1 MDPATIV
8 GLIASVVTI
17 VEFTTDVVRESHD
30 LVRSGRKPTS
40 VRIAEV
46 VKCQQDACQ
55 RLLVDI
61 AKDEAIE
68 RKKTAENI
76 AQGRSSRIELEQSP
90 SLSQLAKSCVEEASL
105 LTKTLNSLAVK
116 ARNDG
121 TMSLGAALW
130 SVGRA
135 RMKKKDIEDAQ
146 RKLQANIGNLLLH
159 TISRAQKNNATTTND
174 LIQSVSSN
182 QTSTIE
188 LAIADLKATS
198 EAHATEQTNLLAEL
212 RDSVG
217 GEYDRITSAQPSNA
231 AGPFGPGPEL
241 DQVLLESQLG
251 TLDQL
256 DHNKAALEA
265 KACAHILQSLD
276 FSERSRRQMAIQ
288 DAHHDTFDW
297 MFEPG
302 SSPIQDWANSPRG
315 IFWINGKAGSG
326 KSTLMKYISGNRK
339 TKALLR
345 EWALQVSDDS
355 ISANATDPLL
365 RNWALQESS
374 TSVPASILTESLL
387 RDWASPK
394 SRELVAASVSTM
406 SLSDLNTQQ
415 VRLTI
420 VDIYFWYLGTDLQ
433 KSEEGLLKSMLYQIL
448 HDSREPLPVACPNRW
463 VSVRKAIE
471 TADVRELDL
480 HLDAA
485 SVPWT
490 CFELRAAL
498 DRVAECTSDRRFAFF
513 IDGLDEY
520 DADQTALIKLI
531 QKLARNPNFKFCV
544 SSRPWN
550 VFINAFTSHQD
561 MFILEE
567 LTRNDIWKYVHAEL
581 APNVLNENQSE
592 LELLCAEVVD
602 KAQGVFLWVFL
613 AVRSLKEGLEENDDI
628 RILRQRL
635 QELPADLEEYFDV
648 ILSRVHKVYRN
659 LTATALYILHRAVQL
674 QNQDTV
680 WKLTDG
686 HHRSFLNIWLLKQ
699 GMEAEDFALKQ
710 EIVDVDVPKCHDM
723 VIQTSRF
730 ISACCKDLLCVPK
743 PPPAGNSDEQTYM
756 TQYKV
761 EFLHRTVFEYLNGSR
776 ILGRLQSSA
785 IPHVGG
791 PQFDVMSALARL
803 SFVPIH
809 SAGRLR
815 FLK

>member
-1 MDPATIV
+1 MDPATII

-17 VEFTTDVVRESHD
+17 VDFTTDVVRESHD

-105 LTKTLNSLAVK
+105 LTKTLSSLAVK
-116 ARNDG
+116 ARDDG

-241 DQVLLESQLG
+241 DHVLLESQLG
-251 TLDQL
+251 PLDQL

-265 KACAHILQSLD
+265 KACARILQSLD

-315 IFWINGKAGSG
+315 IFWIN
-326 KSTLMKYISGNRK
+326 
-339 TKALLR
+339 
-345 EWALQVSDDS
+345 
-355 ISANATDPLL
+355 
-365 RNWALQESS
+365 
-374 TSVPASILTESLL
+374 
-387 RDWASPK
+387 
-394 SRELVAASVSTM
+394 
-406 SLSDLNTQQ
+406 
-415 VRLTI
+415 
-420 VDIYFWYLGTDLQ
+420 DIYFWYLGTDLQ

-448 HDSREPLPVACPNRW
+448 HDSRELLPVACPNRW

-498 DRVAECTSDRRFAFF
+498 DRVAECTSDRRFTFF

-520 DADQTALIKLI
+520 NADQTALVKLI

-550 VFINAFTSHQD
+550 VFVNAFTSHQD

-674 QNQDTV
+674 QNQDTA

-743 PPPAGNSDEQTYM
+743 PPPAGNSDKQTYM

-815 FLK
+815 FLKETLQGFEESSPHEMVVYQRLDRIAAHYLDFCLCPGTCTADCTQSRLQYFPDAISHDLARNERQRWSQTCDKAIKHISATRARFTPPIALRYHIAAH

>member
-1 MDPATIV
+1 
-8 GLIASVVTI
+8 
-17 VEFTTDVVRESHD
+17 
-30 LVRSGRKPTS
+30 
-40 VRIAEV
+40 
-46 VKCQQDACQ
+46 
-55 RLLVDI
+55 
-61 AKDEAIE
+61 
-68 RKKTAENI
+68 
-76 AQGRSSRIELEQSP
+76 
-90 SLSQLAKSCVEEASL
+90 
-105 LTKTLNSLAVK
+105 
-116 ARNDG
+116 
-121 TMSLGAALW
+121 
-130 SVGRA
+130 
-135 RMKKKDIEDAQ
+135 
-146 RKLQANIGNLLLH
+146 
-159 TISRAQKNNATTTND
+159 
-174 LIQSVSSN
+174 
-182 QTSTIE
+182 
-188 LAIADLKATS
+188 
-198 EAHATEQTNLLAEL
+198 
-212 RDSVG
+212 
-217 GEYDRITSAQPSNA
+217 
-231 AGPFGPGPEL
+231 
-241 DQVLLESQLG
+241 
-251 TLDQL
+251 
-256 DHNKAALEA
+256 LEA
-265 KACAHILQSLD
+265 KACARILRSLD

-345 EWALQVSDDS
+345 EWAL
-355 ISANATDPLL
+355 
-365 RNWALQESS
+365 
-374 TSVPASILTESLL
+374 
-387 RDWASPK
+387 
-394 SRELVAASVSTM
+394 
-406 SLSDLNTQQ
+406 Q

-550 VFINAFTSHQD
+550 VFVNAFTSHQD

-659 LTATALYILHRAVQL
+659 LTATALYILHRAVQ
-674 QNQDTV
+674 
-680 WKLTDG
+680 
-686 HHRSFLNIWLLKQ
+686 
-699 GMEAEDFALKQ
+699 
-710 EIVDVDVPKCHDM
+710 
-723 VIQTSRF
+723 
-730 ISACCKDLLCVPK
+730 
-743 PPPAGNSDEQTYM
+743 
-756 TQYKV
+756 
-761 EFLHRTVFEYLNGSR
+761 
-776 ILGRLQSSA
+776 
-785 IPHVGG
+785 
-791 PQFDVMSALARL
+791 
-803 SFVPIH
+803 
-809 SAGRLR
+809 
-815 FLK
+815 